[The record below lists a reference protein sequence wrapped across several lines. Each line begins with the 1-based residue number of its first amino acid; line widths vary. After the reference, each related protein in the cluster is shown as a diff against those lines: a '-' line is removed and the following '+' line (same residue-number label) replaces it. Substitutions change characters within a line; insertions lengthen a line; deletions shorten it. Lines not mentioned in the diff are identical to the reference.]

1 MKGNV
6 MTFDKLSVPSV
17 KERFVQEIED
27 KILSGELKVGEK
39 LPPAREL
46 SVLMGVSL
54 TIINTGMSE
63 LASKGFIEIKPRH
76 GTYVADYR
84 VNGTPEALLSV
95 MRYRGGKLNKHDIR
109 SFCESRVAL
118 DPFVAQLVIERASD
132 DDIRTLLPYLE
143 AMRRETDIDSFCAA
157 VLGFFKRMYMLSD
170 NTIFTLLYNST
181 VQPQKGMYEMFVK
194 KNGFSHVLK
203 CAETTYACLLAR
215 DVEGVKE
222 CLINSLMLSLSNDT
236 SIII

>member
-1 MKGNV
+1 MA
-6 MTFDKLSVPSV
+6 FDKLSVPSV

-46 SVLMGVSL
+46 CELMGVSL
-54 TIINTGMSE
+54 TIVNSGMGE
-63 LASKGFIEIKPRH
+63 LAAKGFIEIKPRH

-109 SFCESRVAL
+109 SFCESRLAL

-132 DDIRTLLPYLE
+132 DDIRTLLPFLE
-143 AMRRETDIDSFCAA
+143 TMRRERDIECFCTA
-157 VLGFFKRMYMLSD
+157 VLDFFKRMYMLSD

-181 VQPQKGMYEMFVK
+181 VQPQKGMYAMFIE
-194 KNGFSHVLK
+194 KNGFDVIVQHTE
-203 CAETTYACLLAR
+203 ETYQCLIAR
-215 DVEGVKE
+215 DVEGVKK
-222 CLINSLMLSLSNDT
+222 CLVKAFLLPLSNDT
-236 SIII
+236 SII

>member
-1 MKGNV
+1 MKGNI
-6 MTFDKLSVPSV
+6 MAFDKLSVPSV

-46 SVLMGVSL
+46 CELMGVSL
-54 TIINTGMSE
+54 TIVNSGMGE
-63 LASKGFIEIKPRH
+63 LAAKGFVEIKPRH
-76 GTYVADYR
+76 GTFVADYR
-84 VNGTPEALLSV
+84 VNGTPEALLAV

-109 SFCESRVAL
+109 SFCETRIAL

-132 DDIRTLLPYLE
+132 DDIRTLLPFLE
-143 AMRRETDIDSFCAA
+143 TMRRERDIDAFCAA

-181 VQPQKGMYEMFVK
+181 IQPQMGMYAMFIN
-194 KNGFSHVLK
+194 KNGFDVIVECSEK
-203 CAETTYACLLAR
+203 TYECLLAR
-215 DVEGVKE
+215 NVEGVRE
-222 CLINSLMLSLSNDT
+222 CLMNYLILPLSRDT
-236 SIII
+236 SII

>member
-1 MKGNV
+1 
-6 MTFDKLSVPSV
+6 MTFDKISVPSV
-17 KERFVQEIED
+17 KERFVQEIEN

-39 LPPAREL
+39 LPPARALCE
-46 SVLMGVSL
+46 LMGVSL
-54 TIINTGMSE
+54 TIINAGMGE

-109 SFCESRVAL
+109 SFCETRVAL
-118 DPFVAQLVIERASD
+118 DPFVAQLVIARATD

-143 AMRRETDIDSFCAA
+143 AMRHEKNIDSFCTA

-181 VQPQKGMYEMFVK
+181 VQPQKGMYEMFIE
-194 KNGFSHVLK
+194 KNGFDIVIECSEK
-203 CAETTYACLLAR
+203 TYEYLLAR
-215 DVEGVKE
+215 DVDGVKAY
-222 CLINSLMLSLSNDT
+222 LANILMLPLTNDT
-236 SIII
+236 SII